1 MKELEEENTLL
12 KKLYSDVVVQ
22 CESAK
27 AELAECKKAAAKP
40 DKRTKSPNGNNVTY
54 HGPTQ

>member
-40 DKRTKSPNGNNVTY
+40 ETGAKKHPRCNA
-54 HGPTQ
+54 